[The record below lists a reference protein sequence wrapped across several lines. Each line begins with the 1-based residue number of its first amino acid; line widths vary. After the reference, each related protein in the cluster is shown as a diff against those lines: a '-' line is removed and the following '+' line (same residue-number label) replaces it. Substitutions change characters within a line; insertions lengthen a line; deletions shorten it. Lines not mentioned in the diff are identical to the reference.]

1 MLRQQPVMQRVR
13 HRHWSHLR
21 GCTRRE
27 DRLYL
32 CGPGVRWEGATHG
45 NVRPLG
51 LHRPAPFNP
60 ILRHYKVYRIAIADF
75 EAAGSR
81 SHYRLSWGGQA
92 HRTGVPYTVRSAI
105 RLKDANELTTCG
117 ESTMARVP
125 WLHRSLTSAL

>member
-1 MLRQQPVMQRVR
+1 M
-13 HRHWSHLR
+13 
-21 GCTRRE
+21 GYTRRE
-27 DRLYL
+27 DRLFL
-32 CGPGVRWEGATHG
+32 CAPGVCWEGATHG

-51 LHRPAPFNP
+51 LHRPAPSNP
-60 ILRHYKVYRIAIADF
+60 ILRDYKVYRISMADF

-81 SHYRLSWGGQA
+81 SHYRLCWGGQA